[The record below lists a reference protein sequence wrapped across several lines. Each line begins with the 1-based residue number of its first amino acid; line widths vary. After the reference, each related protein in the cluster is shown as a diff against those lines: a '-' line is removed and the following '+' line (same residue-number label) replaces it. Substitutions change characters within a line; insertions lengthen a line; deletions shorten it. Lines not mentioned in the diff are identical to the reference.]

1 MWNLKINDTTELIY
15 KTERNSQAQRI
26 SLWLPGKKDG
36 ERGSQG
42 DWDGHVHTALFK
54 MDNQQG
60 PTTQHRELCSMLCN
74 NLNGNRI

>member
-26 SLWLPGKKDG
+26 SLWLPGEKGG

-54 MDNQQG
+54 MDN
-60 PTTQHRELCSMLCN
+60 
-74 NLNGNRI
+74 